1 MQYVTFIASKD
12 LTIKCES
19 GTVEYKRGDLV
30 ELSHD
35 KDDNVW
41 LSYHEEKDNEIHAFE
56 INIKDKAVFESIL
69 SNVILVSK
77 ELDEKH
83 SYEEMTLDDLLI
95 EQGIDIVQLMQLMVE
110 SNYKNLI
117 SESNTVKVPV
127 HRVNKTL
134 SPKQKATELRN
145 SIPSE
150 RQQEAKKTVAK
161 AVEASLV
168 EGLNESYFVDR
179 EALFNNSIERV
190 STNVFESLKSYFA
203 DNAKVSLTNENKI
216 KVNLFN
222 ATDDQLEEA
231 LNSLEVN
238 YVIEGS
244 DDYKLVTLYKPQPK
258 PVVESFYA
266 ESEEETLEEAG
277 CKYMEKAKAMYKE
290 MCGLYGGL
298 GESDD
303 EEDGDKEKMKT
314 MMEGYKAKMEKL
326 KEMDEKGKEATL
338 KGMEGDYHKFIKM
351 IKKGT
356 GAEGPVEK

>member
-117 SESNTVKVPV
+117 SELYLLN
-127 HRVNKTL
+127 R
-134 SPKQKATELRN
+134 
-145 SIPSE
+145 
-150 RQQEAKKTVAK
+150 RQQ
-161 AVEASLV
+161 
-168 EGLNESYFVDR
+168 N
-179 EALFNNSIERV
+179 
-190 STNVFESLKSYFA
+190 
-203 DNAKVSLTNENKI
+203 
-216 KVNLFN
+216 
-222 ATDDQLEEA
+222 
-231 LNSLEVN
+231 
-238 YVIEGS
+238 
-244 DDYKLVTLYKPQPK
+244 
-258 PVVESFYA
+258 
-266 ESEEETLEEAG
+266 
-277 CKYMEKAKAMYKE
+277 
-290 MCGLYGGL
+290 
-298 GESDD
+298 
-303 EEDGDKEKMKT
+303 
-314 MMEGYKAKMEKL
+314 
-326 KEMDEKGKEATL
+326 
-338 KGMEGDYHKFIKM
+338 
-351 IKKGT
+351 
-356 GAEGPVEK
+356 